1 MGIWDR
7 NGDAEWDSGTT
18 GVTKLEIERMCGGD
32 AHPKEHGIRPQINCV
47 KVAPFE

>member
-18 GVTKLEIERMCGGD
+18 GVTKLEIERMCAGGGCTSKRTRD
-32 AHPKEHGIRPQINCV
+32 KTTD
-47 KVAPFE
+47 